1 MGNKRFTWALGLLSG
16 LVWMPVAVKAEVNP
30 PLLSSSLKAAPALTA
45 APLPSAQARPKLS
58 GPVLAQV
65 DPSGDRR
72 TEPPAPLS
80 PEETDDPLPEEAP
93 PETSTPPSADIP
105 FPVTEIEVVGSSIFD
120 GATLDEIV
128 GPYENRQTTL
138 AELQQLADAITQ
150 RYLNEGYITSRAVVS
165 AQTIVD
171 GVVEIQVIEGALE
184 AIQVE
189 GTAILQDYIRARVSL
204 GSTRPLNQAR
214 LEDQLRLLRTDP
226 LFETLEAS
234 LRAGSGAG
242 QSILIVRV
250 REANRFSGAITS
262 DNYSPISVG
271 DVRFGGQFA
280 YRSVAIP
287 GDRFSTSMSWSDTRG
302 SEVYD
307 LAYQVPINPMNGTLQ
322 FRFTPNFFRI
332 TDANQPAFGLGIRGT
347 TEIYDFTYRQPLIRT
362 PREEFAL
369 SAGFR
374 HRNGSTLIAGLI
386 TDENRT
392 SVLSFGQ
399 DYIRRDTVGAWALRS
414 QFRWGT
420 NLLNAT
426 QSSDAS
432 ADGQFLSWIG
442 QVQRVQILDADHLLI
457 LQADLQLAN
466 DSLLGSE
473 QFFLG
478 GGLSVRGY
486 AQNQRFGDNG
496 VRFSIEDQI
505 TLQRD
510 EGGQPYLQIAP
521 FLDGGYVWDN
531 NASFQSTGNN
541 FLLGSGIGI
550 IANPFPQFNARLDF
564 ALPLIDVSELSTD
577 PAQGLRFYFSLGYQ
591 F

>member
-1 MGNKRFTWALGLLSG
+1 M
-16 LVWMPVAVKAEVNP
+16 
-30 PLLSSSLKAAPALTA
+30 
-45 APLPSAQARPKLS
+45 
-58 GPVLAQV
+58 LAQV
-65 DPSGDRR
+65 DPSGDRFPDR
-72 TEPPAPLS
+72 EPVTPLTPAD
-80 PEETDDPLPEEAP
+80 TTDPLPETP
-93 PETSTPPSADIP
+93 QIPTPTPTSDLPFQVTDIQ
-105 FPVTEIEVVGSSIFD
+105 VVGSSILD
-120 GATLDEIV
+120 EAAQDEIV
-128 GPYENRQTTL
+128 APYENRQTTL

-150 RYLNEGYITSRAVVS
+150 RYLNGGYITSRAVVS

-171 GVVEIQVIEGALE
+171 GVVEIQVIEGSLE
-184 AIQVE
+184 AIEVE
-189 GTAILQDYIRARVSL
+189 GTAMLQDYIRARVSL
-204 GSTRPLNQAR
+204 GSTRPLNQGQ
-214 LEDQLRLLRTDP
+214 LEDQLRLLRSDP
-226 LFETLEAS
+226 LFETVEAS
-234 LRAGSGAG
+234 LRAGSGVG

-250 REANRFSGAITS
+250 QEANRFSGAITS
-262 DNYSPISVG
+262 DNYSPIAVG

-280 YRSVAIP
+280 YRSVAVP

-307 LAYQVPINPMNGTLQ
+307 LTYQVPINPMNGTLQ

-332 TDANQPAFGLGIRGT
+332 TDSRQPAFTLGIRGT
-347 TEIYDFTYRQPLIRT
+347 TEIYDLTYRQPIIRT
-362 PREEFAL
+362 PREELAL

-386 TDENRT
+386 TDETRT

-399 DYIRRDTVGAWALRS
+399 DYIRRDPVGAWALRS

-426 QSSDAS
+426 QAAPPL
-432 ADGQFLSWIG
+432 ADGQFFSWIG
-442 QVQRVQILDADHLLI
+442 QVQRVQILDPDHLLI
-457 LQADLQLAN
+457 LQTDLQWAN

-510 EGGQPYLQIAP
+510 EGGLPSLQIAP
-521 FLDGGYVWDN
+521 FLEGGYVWDEN
-531 NASFQSTGNN
+531 TSFQSTSNN

-550 IANPFPQFNARLDF
+550 IANPFPQFNARFDF
-564 ALPLIDVSELSTD
+564 ALPLIDVKELTTD
-577 PAQGLRFYFSLGYQ
+577 PSQGLRFYFSLGYQ

>member
-1 MGNKRFTWALGLLSG
+1 MKRKQLRWTFGLISALT
-16 LVWMPVAVKAEVNP
+16 LVPGIVRAEVI
-30 PLLSSSLKAAPALTA
+30 PALETA
-45 APLPSAQARPKLS
+45 VQANPLTVASPASP

-65 DPSGDRR
+65 DPSGDRFPGS
-72 TEPPAPLS
+72 EPPTPVS
-80 PEETDDPLPEEAP
+80 PEESADPLPDTSP
-93 PETSTPPSADIP
+93 PDEPPSTTPPTAGAPFQVTDIQ
-105 FPVTEIEVVGSSIFD
+105 VVGSSIFD
-120 GATLDEIV
+120 AATIDAIV
-128 GPYENRQTTL
+128 APYENRQTTL

-150 RYLNEGYITSRAVVS
+150 RYLNEGYITSRAVVGP
-165 AQTIVD
+165 QTIVD
-171 GVVEIQVIEGALE
+171 GVVEIQVIEGSLQ
-184 AIQVE
+184 AIEVE
-189 GTAILQDYIRARVSL
+189 GTAILPDYIRARVAL
-204 GSTRPLNQAR
+204 GSTRPLNQGQ
-214 LEDQLRLLRTDP
+214 LEDQLRLLRSDP
-226 LFETLEAS
+226 LFETVEAS
-234 LRAGSGAG
+234 LRAGDGAG

-250 REANRFSGAITS
+250 REANRFSGSITS

-280 YRSVAIP
+280 YRSVAVP

-332 TDANQPAFGLGIRGT
+332 TDSRQPAFALGIRGT

-362 PREEFAL
+362 PREELSL

-374 HRNGSTLIAGLI
+374 HRSGSTLIAGLI
-386 TDENRT
+386 TDETRT

-399 DYIRRDTVGAWALRS
+399 DYIRRDPVGAWALRS

-420 NLLNAT
+420 TLLNAT
-426 QSSDAS
+426 QAAAPL
-432 ADGQFLSWIG
+432 ADGQFFSWIG
-442 QVQRVQILDADHLLI
+442 QVQRVQILDPDHLLI
-457 LQADLQLAN
+457 FQTDVQLAN
-466 DSLLGSE
+466 ESLLGSE

-496 VRFSIEDQI
+496 IRFSIEDQI

-510 EGGQPYLQIAP
+510 EGGQPLLRIAP
-521 FLDGGYVWDN
+521 FLEGGYVWDEN
-531 NASFQSTGNN
+531 TNFQSTSNN

-550 IANPFPQFNARLDF
+550 IANPFPQFNARFDF
-564 ALPLIDVSELSTD
+564 ALPLIDVGELTTD
-577 PAQGLRFYFSLGYQ
+577 PPQGLRFYFSLGYQ

>member
-1 MGNKRFTWALGLLSG
+1 
-16 LVWMPVAVKAEVNP
+16 
-30 PLLSSSLKAAPALTA
+30 
-45 APLPSAQARPKLS
+45 
-58 GPVLAQV
+58 VLAQV
-65 DPSGDRR
+65 DPSGDRFPDDELP
-72 TEPPAPLS
+72 TPLPDEETADPLQETPAP
-80 PEETDDPLPEEAP
+80 T
-93 PETSTPPSADIP
+93 TTPPSSDVP
-105 FPVTEIEVVGSSIFD
+105 FQVTEIEVVGSSIFD
-120 GATLDEIV
+120 AATIDEIV
-128 GPYENRQTTL
+128 APYENRQTTL

-165 AQTIVD
+165 TQTIVD
-171 GVVEIQVIEGALE
+171 GVVEIQVIEGSLE
-184 AIQVE
+184 TIEVE
-189 GTAILQDYIRARVSL
+189 GTAMLQDYIRARVSL
-204 GSTRPLNQAR
+204 GSTRPLNQAQ
-214 LEDQLRLLRTDP
+214 LEDQLRLLRADP
-226 LFETLEAS
+226 LFETVEAS

-280 YRSVAIP
+280 YRSVAVP

-332 TDANQPAFGLGIRGT
+332 TDSRQPAFALGIRGT
-347 TEIYDFTYRQPLIRT
+347 TEIYDFTYRQPIIRT
-362 PREEFAL
+362 PREELAL

-374 HRNGSTLIAGLI
+374 HRSGSTLIAGLI

-392 SVLSFGQ
+392 SVISFGQ

-426 QSSDAS
+426 QAAAPL
-432 ADGQFLSWIG
+432 ADGQFFSWIG
-442 QVQRVQILDADHLLI
+442 QVQRVQILNADHLLI
-457 LQADLQLAN
+457 FQTDLQLAN
-466 DSLLGSE
+466 ESLLGSE

-510 EGGQPYLQIAP
+510 EGGQPSLQIAP
-521 FLDGGYVWDN
+521 FLEGGYVWDEN
-531 NASFQSTGNN
+531 TNFQSTSNN

-550 IANPFPQFNARLDF
+550 IANPFPQFNARFDF
-564 ALPLIDVSELSTD
+564 ALPLIDVGELTTD
-577 PAQGLRFYFSLGYQ
+577 PPQGLRFYFSLGYQ

>member
-1 MGNKRFTWALGLLSG
+1 MGSQQFTWTLGITIALMVGTGS
-16 LVWMPVAVKAEVNP
+16 ARAEID
-30 PLLSSSLKAAPALTA
+30 S
-45 APLPSAQARPKLS
+45 PLPSALEQAKTLTITPTAKPSPR
-58 GPVLAQV
+58 LAQV
-65 DPSGDRR
+65 DPGEDRFPD
-72 TEPPAPLS
+72 TEPL
-80 PEETDDPLPEEAP
+80 TPLPPADTTEPLPDTSLPLTAP
-93 PETSTPPSADIP
+93 PTADVS
-105 FPVTEIEVVGSSIFD
+105 FRVTDIQVVGSSLFD
-120 GATLDEIV
+120 AATLDEIV
-128 GPYENRQTTL
+128 APYENRQTTL

-165 AQTIVD
+165 TQTIVA
-171 GVVEIQVIEGALE
+171 GVVEIQIIEGSLE
-184 AIQVE
+184 AIEVE
-189 GTAILQDYIRARVSL
+189 GTAILPDYIRSRLSL

-214 LEDQLRLLRTDP
+214 LEDQLRLLRADP
-226 LFETLEAS
+226 LFETVEAS
-234 LRAGSGAG
+234 LRAGSGPG

-280 YRSVAIP
+280 YRSVVVP
-287 GDRFSTSMSWSDTRG
+287 GDRFSTSLSWSDTRG

-307 LAYQVPINPMNGTLQ
+307 LAYQVPINPLNGTLQ

-332 TDANQPAFGLGIRGT
+332 TDSNQPAFSLGVRGT
-347 TEIYDFTYRQPLIRT
+347 TEIYDVTYRQPIVRT
-362 PREEFAL
+362 PREEFVL

-399 DYIRRDTVGAWALRS
+399 DYIRRDVVGAWALRS

-426 QSSDAS
+426 QAVAPL
-432 ADGQFLSWIG
+432 ADGQFFSWIG
-442 QVQRVQILDADHLLI
+442 QVQRVQILAPDHLLI
-457 LQADLQLAN
+457 LQTDLQWAN
-466 DSLLGSE
+466 ESLLGSE

-496 VRFSIEDQI
+496 IRFSIEDQI

-521 FLDGGYVWDN
+521 FLEGGYVWDEN
-531 NASFQSTGNN
+531 TNFQSTRNN
-541 FLLGSGIGI
+541 LLLGTGIGV
-550 IANPFPQFNARLDF
+550 IANPFPQFNARFDF
-564 ALPLIDVSELSTD
+564 ALPLIDIGELATD
-577 PAQGLRFYFSLGYQ
+577 PSQGLRFYFSLGYQ